1 MGSSVSQ
8 EQDVPQGI
16 DPTVP
21 NVARMYDY
29 VLGGKD
35 NYAADRELAGHLIAS
50 IPDGVEALRAN
61 RRFLGRAVAHVA
73 GQGID
78 QFLDLG
84 AGLPNQGNVHE
95 IAQRVHPDAHV
106 VYVDI
111 DPIVVAHARALLA
124 SDDRTAAVQADM
136 RRPETVLASEAVA
149 RLIDFD
155 RPVGVIFNA
164 MLHFVTDDEDPA
176 GIVAA
181 FTGHM
186 APGSH
191 LVISH
196 STVDDRP
203 ADLVEIIESA
213 YDSASAPMVFRTH
226 DGVLRLFNG
235 LDLVEPGLV
244 KVNRWRSDA
253 AEAAASGGAWVYG
266 GVAVK

>member
-1 MGSSVSQ
+1 MSQ
-8 EQDVPQGI
+8 PEGVPQGI
-16 DPTVP
+16 DPTTP

-73 GQGID
+73 EQGID
-78 QFLDLG
+78 QFIDLG
-84 AGLPNQGNVHE
+84 AGLPNLGNVHE
-95 IAQRVHPDAHV
+95 VAQSVHPHARV

-124 SDDRTAAVQADM
+124 DDDRTAALQADM
-136 RRPETVLASEAVA
+136 RTPGSVLASEAVS

-164 MLHFVTDDEDPA
+164 MLHFVTDDEDPR

-181 FTGHM
+181 FTDHM

-203 ADLVEIIESA
+203 ADLVEIIETA
-213 YDSASAPMVFRTH
+213 YDKASAPMVFRTH
-226 DGVLRLFNG
+226 DEVARLFNG
-235 LDLVEPGLV
+235 LTLVDPGLV
-244 KVNRWRSDA
+244 KVNRWHADA
-253 AEAAASGGAWVYG
+253 AEAAEAGGAWVYG

>member
-1 MGSSVSQ
+1 M
-8 EQDVPQGI
+8 
-16 DPTVP
+16 
-21 NVARMYDY
+21 ARMYDY

-35 NYAADRELAGHLIAS
+35 NYAADRELAEHLIAS

-61 RRFLGRAVAHVA
+61 RRFLGRAVAYVA
-73 GQGID
+73 RQGVD
-78 QFLDLG
+78 QFIDLG

-95 IAQRVHPDAHV
+95 IAQGVHPHARV

-111 DPIVVAHARALLA
+111 DPVVITHARALLA
-124 SDDRTAAVQADM
+124 ADDHTAVVQADM
-136 RRPETVLASEAVA
+136 RNPGTVLASEAVA

-164 MLHFVTDDEDPA
+164 MLHFVTDAEDPA

-203 ADLVEIIESA
+203 ADLVEIIRAA
-213 YDSASAPMVFRTH
+213 YDNASAPMVFRTRE
-226 DGVLRLFNG
+226 GVLRLFNG
-235 LDLVEPGLV
+235 LTLVEPGLV
-244 KVNRWRSDA
+244 KVNRWRSDDL
-253 AEAAASGGAWVYG
+253 EAAARGGAWVYG

>member
-1 MGSSVSQ
+1 MSQ
-8 EQDVPQGI
+8 QPGVPQGI
-16 DPTVP
+16 DPSTP

-61 RRFLGRAVAHVA
+61 RRFLGRAIAYTA
-73 GQGID
+73 EQGID
-78 QFLDLG
+78 QFIDLG

-95 IAQRVHPDAHV
+95 VAQRVHPHAGV

-111 DPIVVAHARALLA
+111 DPIVIAHARALLA
-124 SDDRTAAVQADM
+124 ADDRTAALQADM
-136 RRPETVLASEAVA
+136 RAPETVLASGEVA

-155 RPVGVIFNA
+155 RPVGVVFNA

-181 FTGHM
+181 FTDRM

-196 STVDDRP
+196 STLDDRP
-203 ADLVEIIESA
+203 ADLVEIIEAA
-213 YDSASAPMVFRTH
+213 YRKASAPMVFR
-226 DGVLRLFNG
+226 DYDRILRLFNG
-235 LDLVEPGLV
+235 LALVDPGLV
-244 KVNRWRSDA
+244 KVNRWHADA
-253 AEAAASGGAWVYG
+253 RETAASGGAWVYG

>member
-1 MGSSVSQ
+1 MSQ
-8 EQDVPQGI
+8 EPVVPQGI
-16 DPTVP
+16 DPNTP
-21 NVARMYDY
+21 SVARMYDY

-35 NYAADRELAGHLIAS
+35 NFAADRELASHLIDA

-61 RRFLGRAVAHVA
+61 RRFLGRAIAHVA
-73 GQGID
+73 AQGID

-95 IAQRVHPDAHV
+95 IAQSVHPHARV

-111 DPIVVAHARALLA
+111 DPIVVVHARALLA
-124 SDDRTAAVQADM
+124 ADDRTAAIQADM
-136 RRPETVLASEAVA
+136 RHPEAVLASDAVA

-181 FTGHM
+181 FTDRM

-196 STVDDRP
+196 STLDDRP
-203 ADLVEIIESA
+203 ADLVEIIRAA
-213 YDSASAPMVFRTH
+213 YRQASAPMVFRDH
-226 DGVLRLFNG
+226 NEILRLFNG
-235 LDLVEPGLV
+235 LRLVEPGLV
-244 KVNRWRSDA
+244 KVNRWHADA
-253 AEAAASGGAWVYG
+253 EEAAASGGAWVYG
-266 GVAVK
+266 GIGVK

>member
-1 MGSSVSQ
+1 VSP
-8 EQDVPQGI
+8 EQSVPQGI
-16 DPTVP
+16 DPTTP

-61 RRFLGRAVAHVA
+61 RRFLGRAVSYVA
-73 GQGID
+73 EQGID
-78 QFLDLG
+78 QFIDLG
-84 AGLPNQGNVHE
+84 AGLPNAGNVHE
-95 IAQRVHPDAHV
+95 IAQSVHPHARV

-111 DPIVVAHARALLA
+111 DPIVIAHARALLA
-124 SDDRTAAVQADM
+124 ADDRTAAVQADM
-136 RRPETVLASEAVA
+136 RAAETVLSSEAVA

-164 MLHFVTDDEDPA
+164 MLHFVTDDEDPV
-176 GIVAA
+176 GIVGA
-181 FTGHM
+181 FTEHM

-213 YDSASAPMVFRTH
+213 YKKASAPMVFRTY

-235 LDLVEPGLV
+235 LTLVEPGLV
-244 KVNRWRSDA
+244 KVNRWHADA

>member
-1 MGSSVSQ
+1 MGTSVSQ
-8 EQDVPQGI
+8 EQSVPPGI
-16 DPTVP
+16 DPSIP

-50 IPDGVEALRAN
+50 IPDGVEALRGN

-73 GQGID
+73 EQGID
-78 QFLDLG
+78 QFIDLG

-95 IAQRVHPDAHV
+95 IAQRVHPHARV

-111 DPIVVAHARALLA
+111 DPVVITHARALLA
-124 SDDRTAAVQADM
+124 ADDRTAAIQADM
-136 RRPETVLASEAVA
+136 RDPRAVLDSEAVA

-164 MLHFVTDDEDPA
+164 MLHFVTEDEDPA

-181 FTGHM
+181 FTDVI

-213 YDSASAPMVFRTH
+213 YENASAPMVFRAY

-235 LDLVEPGLV
+235 LTLVEPGLV
-244 KVNRWRSDA
+244 KVNRWRADA

>member
-1 MGSSVSQ
+1 MSHQ
-8 EQDVPQGI
+8 PEVPQGI
-16 DPTVP
+16 DPDTP

-35 NYAADRELAGHLIAS
+35 NFAADRELAQHLIAS

-61 RRFLGRAVAHVA
+61 RRFLGRAVSHVA
-73 GQGID
+73 EQGID
-78 QFLDLG
+78 QFIDLG

-95 IAQRVHPDAHV
+95 IAQRHHPDARV

-111 DPIVVAHARALLA
+111 DPVVIVHARALLA
-124 SDDRTAAVQADM
+124 SDQRTAAVQADM
-136 RRPETVLASEAVA
+136 RDPGTVLASDAVA

-164 MLHFVTDDEDPA
+164 MLHFITDAEDPA

-181 FTGHM
+181 FTDRM

-191 LVISH
+191 LVLSH
-196 STVDDRP
+196 STLDDRP
-203 ADLVEIIESA
+203 ADQVQIIEAA
-213 YDSASAPMVFRTH
+213 YRNASAPMVFRDH
-226 DGVLRLFNG
+226 DRVLRLFNG
-235 LDLVEPGLV
+235 LELVDPGLV
-244 KVNRWRSDA
+244 KVNRWHPDA
-253 AEAAASGGAWVYG
+253 EEAAASGGAWVYG

>member
-1 MGSSVSQ
+1 
-8 EQDVPQGI
+8 
-16 DPTVP
+16 
-21 NVARMYDY
+21 MYDY

-61 RRFLGRAVAHVA
+61 RRFLGRAIAYVA

-78 QFLDLG
+78 QFIDLG
-84 AGLPNQGNVHE
+84 AGLPNQGNVHDV
-95 IAQRVHPDAHV
+95 AQRVHPHAHV

-111 DPIVVAHARALLA
+111 DPVVIAHARALLA
-124 SDDRTAAVQADM
+124 SEDRTAALQADM
-136 RRPETVLASEAVA
+136 REPETVFESEAVA

-164 MLHFVTDDEDPA
+164 MLHFVTDDENPA
-176 GIVAA
+176 GIVKA
-181 FTGHM
+181 FTDRM

-196 STVDDRP
+196 STLDDRP
-203 ADLVEIIESA
+203 ADLVQIIRDA
-213 YDSASAPMVFRTH
+213 YKKASAPMVFREH
-226 DGVLRLFNG
+226 DQIVRLFNG
-235 LDLVEPGLV
+235 LSLVEPGLV
-244 KVNRWRSDA
+244 KVNRWHSDA
-253 AEAAASGGAWVYG
+253 EEAAKSGGAWVYG

>member
-1 MGSSVSQ
+1 MSEQ
-8 EQDVPQGI
+8 QDVPRGI
-16 DPTVP
+16 DPTTP

-35 NYAADRELAGHLIAS
+35 NYAADRELAGHLIES

-61 RRFLGRAVAHVA
+61 RRFLGRAVSYVA
-73 GQGID
+73 EQGID
-78 QFLDLG
+78 QYIDLG

-95 IAQRVHPDAHV
+95 VAQRVHPHARV

-111 DPIVVAHARALLA
+111 DPVVIAHARALLA
-124 SDDRTAAVQADM
+124 AEDRTAAIQADM
-136 RRPETVLASEAVA
+136 REPRTVLASDEVA

-164 MLHFVTDDEDPA
+164 MLHFVTDDEDPE

-181 FTGHM
+181 FTERM

-196 STVDDRP
+196 STLDDRP
-203 ADLVEIIESA
+203 ADLVKIIEEA
-213 YDSASAPMVFRTH
+213 YENASAPMVFR
-226 DGVLRLFNG
+226 DYERILRLFNG
-235 LDLVEPGLV
+235 LALVEPGLV
-244 KVNRWRSDA
+244 KVNRWRPDDL
-253 AEAAASGGAWVYG
+253 EAAASGGAWVYG
-266 GVAVK
+266 GVAVR

>member
-1 MGSSVSQ
+1 MSQ
-8 EQDVPQGI
+8 QPDVPQGI
-16 DPTVP
+16 DPNTP

-35 NYAADRELAGHLIAS
+35 NFAADRELAGHLIAS

-61 RRFLGRAVAHVA
+61 RRFLGRAIAHIA
-73 GQGID
+73 ERGID
-78 QFLDLG
+78 QFIDLG

-111 DPIVVAHARALLA
+111 DPIVIVHARALLA
-124 SDDRTAAVQADM
+124 ADDRTAALQADM
-136 RRPETVLASEAVA
+136 RAPETVFASDAVA

-164 MLHFVTDDEDPA
+164 MLHFVTEAEDPA
-176 GIVAA
+176 GIVGA
-181 FTGHM
+181 FTDRM

-196 STVDDRP
+196 STLDDRP
-203 ADLVEIIESA
+203 ADLVEIIETA
-213 YDSASAPMVFRTH
+213 YENASAPMVFREH
-226 DGVLRLFNG
+226 DQILRLFNG
-235 LDLVEPGLV
+235 LTLIEPGLV
-244 KVNRWRSDA
+244 KVNRWHSDEE
-253 AEAAASGGAWVYG
+253 EAAASGGAWVYG

>member
-1 MGSSVSQ
+1 MPQ
-8 EQDVPQGI
+8 EPGVPQGI
-16 DPTVP
+16 DPNTP

-35 NYAADRELAGHLIAS
+35 NYAADRELSGHLIAS

-61 RRFLGRAVAHVA
+61 RRFLGRAIAYVAE
-73 GQGID
+73 QGID
-78 QFLDLG
+78 QFIDLG

-95 IAQRVHPDAHV
+95 IAQGIHPHARV

-111 DPIVVAHARALLA
+111 DPIVIVHARALLA
-124 SDDRTAAVQADM
+124 ADDRTAAIQADM
-136 RRPETVLASEAVA
+136 RTPETVFASDAVA

-155 RPVGVIFNA
+155 RPLGVIFNA
-164 MLHFVTDDEDPA
+164 MLHFITDDEDPA

-181 FTGHM
+181 FTDRL

-196 STVDDRP
+196 STLDDRP
-203 ADLVEIIESA
+203 ADLVQIIEAA
-213 YDSASAPMVFRTH
+213 YENASATMNFRDH
-226 DGVLRLFNG
+226 DQILRLFNG
-235 LDLVEPGLV
+235 LSLVEPGLV
-244 KVNRWRSDA
+244 KVNRWRTDA
-253 AEAAASGGAWVYG
+253 TEAAASGGAWVYG